1 MNNQDDNHLLERTME
16 LSDLHVFRTVVE
28 AGGITRAAEKLN
40 RVQSNVTT
48 RIRQLEGQLGVELFI
63 REGKRLHLSPAG
75 KVLLDYAERL
85 IDLAREAADSVH
97 DAKPRGLFRIVAP
110 ESTTSVR
117 LPTPLSEYCQRY
129 PEVTVELRTGNGQ
142 QITNAVLRG
151 EADVGMSIEPIPDAP
166 FDKAPIYLEEL
177 VIVAAAG
184 HPPIRSARDARSRTV
199 LVFESGCPYRKRL
212 EDWFASS
219 GDMPERMIEIT
230 SYHAMLGCAVVG
242 MGISLLPR
250 MVLDTFPER
259 QRLSIH
265 PLPPELSKAQ
275 TVLLWRKGAR
285 SPKLAA
291 LVEILTSHAASV
303 AAAARAGNGA
313 RTPRKPA
320 RGRHARHMRAVSR
333 PRTR

>member
-1 MNNQDDNHLLERTME
+1 ME
-16 LSDLHVFRTVVE
+16 LSDLHVFRTVVQ

-48 RIRQLEGQLGVELFI
+48 RIRQLEDQLGVALFI

-85 IDLAREAADSVH
+85 IELAREARESVH
-97 DAKPRGLFRIVAP
+97 DAKPRGLFRLAAP

-117 LPTPLSEYCQRY
+117 LPAPLSEYCRRY
-129 PEVTVELRTGNGQ
+129 PQVTLELRTGNGQ

-151 EADVGMSIEPIPDAP
+151 EVDAGLAIEPIPEAP
-166 FDKAPIYLEEL
+166 FDKVPIYQEEL
-177 VIVAAAG
+177 VIVATAG
-184 HPPIRSARDARSRTV
+184 HPPIASAHDAVSRTV
-199 LVFESGCPYRKRL
+199 LVFEPGCPYRKRL
-212 EDWFASS
+212 EDWFALS
-219 GDMPERMIEIT
+219 GNMPERMIEIT
-230 SYHAMLGCAVVG
+230 SYHAMLGCAVIG

-259 QRLSIH
+259 KRLSIH
-265 PLPPELSKAQ
+265 ALPPELSKAQ

-291 LVEILTSHAASV
+291 LVEILTDDAAAVS
-303 AAAARAGNGA
+303 AARAGNGSQPLRMA
-313 RTPRKPA
+313 DRPAPTAVRYGKRSRK
-320 RGRHARHMRAVSR
+320 RA
-333 PRTR
+333 